1 MKLFVPLH
9 CCRVLSQEYPSDI
22 TIQVG
27 EATFN
32 LHKLPLA
39 SRCGYIRKQVSGIN
53 GSKFTTHIDLTGM
66 PGGSRAFELVTK
78 FCYGENLEITEDN
91 VAMLRCAAEHLEMTD
106 DSNGGNLVG
115 RAEAYL
121 EAVALMSLAGAV
133 TVLRK
138 SEELLPVAEEVDLVG
153 RCIDAIAH
161 ITCNNSQFSAALGST
176 AGGYNSVS
184 VSKAVDAWWADEL
197 TSLRIDTFQR
207 VLIAMK
213 ARGFKGI
220 ALGTLIMLYAQKSLR
235 RLDMHGRDKKKMDPR
250 QEHEKRVVLETI
262 VSLLPKEKN
271 SMSVSFLSMLLRAAL
286 HLDTTLACRLD
297 LEKRM
302 SSQLGQ
308 AVLDDLLIPSSSL
321 DAGTTFD
328 VDAVQRILAGY
339 LEHESEAAQLD
350 YNTDDDFISAASP
363 PNDVGMV
370 GRLMEAYLAEIASDA
385 NLPIDKFTGLAEM
398 IPERARFNE
407 DGMYRA
413 IDIYLKAHP
422 HLSEPERK
430 KVCKAMDC
438 QKLSREAC
446 AHAAQND
453 RLPVQT
459 VVQVLYHEQRRLREA
474 PTHAPSGA
482 SSFYGGESP
491 PPSLPYKPTPSLMGR
506 HARGGA
512 APAEEVSQLQRE
524 NDELKMELLRLKMR
538 LRDPS
543 APLPPTGAAPPP
555 SGRHSMPKK
564 PGAGGGFMNNVS
576 KKLGKLNP
584 FVRHDAM
591 GVPKVRTK
599 PPKDRRHSIGW

>member
-1 MKLFVPLH
+1 MENRFNTPAMK
-9 CCRVLSQEYPSDI
+9 RTSDWILSQEIPSDI

-27 EATFN
+27 DATFN

-39 SRCGYIRKQVSGIN
+39 SRCGYIRKQVSN
-53 GSKFTTHIDLTGM
+53 GSKATHIDITGM
-66 PGGSRAFELVTK
+66 PGGAKAFELVTK
-78 FCYGENLEITEDN
+78 FCYGENFEITEDN

-106 DSNGGNLVG
+106 ESKGANLVG
-115 RAEAYL
+115 RTEAYL

-153 RCIDAIAH
+153 RSVDAIAY
-161 ITCNNSQFSAALGST
+161 ITCSDSQFTMSLGTAAGSFN
-176 AGGYNSVS
+176 GVS
-184 VSKAVDAWWADEL
+184 VSKAVDDWWADEL

-235 RLDMHGRDKKKMDPR
+235 RLDIHGRDKKKMDPR

-262 VSLLPKEKN
+262 AHPSL
-271 SMSVSFLSMLLRAAL
+271 
-286 HLDTTLACRLD
+286 
-297 LEKRM
+297 
-302 SSQLGQ
+302 
-308 AVLDDLLIPSSSL
+308 
-321 DAGTTFD
+321 
-328 VDAVQRILAGY
+328 
-339 LEHESEAAQLD
+339 SEA
-350 YNTDDDFISAASP
+350 
-363 PNDVGMV
+363 
-370 GRLMEAYLAEIASDA
+370 
-385 NLPIDKFTGLAEM
+385 
-398 IPERARFNE
+398 
-407 DGMYRA
+407 
-413 IDIYLKAHP
+413 
-422 HLSEPERK
+422 ERK

-474 PTHAPSGA
+474 PGTHAPSGA

-491 PPSLPYKPTPSLMGR
+491 TPSLPYKPTPSLLGR
-506 HARGGA
+506 HARGGG
-512 APAEEVSQLQRE
+512 APDEVSRLQRE

-538 LRDPS
+538 LRDPT
-543 APLPPTGAAPPP
+543 ALPPTSVGAPQP
-555 SGRHSMPKK
+555 SGRPPLPKK
-564 PGAGGGFMNNVS
+564 PGGGGGGFMNNVS

-584 FVRHDAM
+584 FLRLDAV
-591 GVPKVRTK
+591 GGAKVRTK

>member
-1 MKLFVPLH
+1 MENPLDNPAMK
-9 CCRVLSQEYPSDI
+9 RTSDWILSQEFPSDI

-27 EATFN
+27 DATFN
-32 LHKLPLA
+32 LHKLRLA
-39 SRCGYIRKQVSGIN
+39 SRCDYIRKQVSGIN
-53 GSKFTTHIDLTGM
+53 GSRVTHIDITGV
-66 PGGSRAFELVTK
+66 PGGARAFELVTK

-106 DSNGGNLVG
+106 ESKGASLVG
-115 RAEAYL
+115 TTEAYL
-121 EAVALMSLAGAV
+121 EAVALTSLAGAV
-133 TVLRK
+133 AVLRK
-138 SEELLPVAEEVDLVG
+138 SEELIPVAEEVDLVG
-153 RCIDAIAH
+153 RSIDAIAH
-161 ITCNNSQFSAALGST
+161 ITCNDSQFTMSLGRT
-176 AGGYNSVS
+176 AGSYNGVN
-184 VSKAVDAWWADEL
+184 VWKAVDDWLADEL

-207 VLIAMK
+207 VVMAMK

-235 RLDMHGRDKKKMDPR
+235 RLNVHGRDKKMDPR

-297 LEKRM
+297 LEKRIAA
-302 SSQLGQ
+302 QLGQ
-308 AVLDDLLIPSSSL
+308 AVLDDLLIPSSSA
-321 DAGTTFD
+321 DAGTMFD

-339 LEHESEAAQLD
+339 LEHEGEATRLD
-350 YNTDDDFISAASP
+350 YSTDDDFISTASP
-363 PNDVGMV
+363 VNDVGMV
-370 GRLMEAYLAEIASDA
+370 GKLMEAYLAEIASDVK
-385 NLPIDKFTGLAEM
+385 LTIDKFTGLAEM

-422 HLSEPERK
+422 HLSEAERR

-438 QKLSREAC
+438 QRLSREAC

-474 PTHAPSGA
+474 PTHPPSGA
-482 SSFYGGESP
+482 SSFSGESP
-491 PPSLPYKPTPSLMGR
+491 APSLAYKPTRSLMGR

-512 APAEEVSQLQRE
+512 AQDELSRLQRE
-524 NDELKMELLRLKMR
+524 NEELKMEVMRLKMR
-538 LRDPS
+538 LRDLS
-543 APLPPTGAAPPP
+543 ALPPAGGAPPP
-555 SGRHSMPKK
+555 SGRPPPPKK
-564 PGAGGGFMNNVS
+564 AAGGGFMNNVS
-576 KKLGKLNP
+576 KKLGRLNP
-584 FVRHDAM
+584 FLRHDAM
-591 GVPKVRTK
+591 GGEKVRAK